1 VITVIMKMEFKLENG
16 QELGKMEIKLAI
28 RVL

>member
-1 VITVIMKMEFKLENG
+1 VITVIMNMEFKLKNG

>member
-16 QELGKMEIKLAI
+16 QELGKMEIKLVI

>member
-1 VITVIMKMEFKLENG
+1 VITVIMKMEFKLKNG
-16 QELGKMEIKLAI
+16 QELGKMEIKLVI